1 MSLLNPSTWWRAFEN
16 RSNSAEDG
24 WKTAAIWYGLNRISG
39 NVGTL
44 NCDLIR
50 QQGENREKVK
60 TGISNYLL
68 NRRPSPIYGP
78 FTFKQVITFHALWY
92 GAGRAYIHRDGRASE
107 LIILDPSNTTTGIVD
122 GEVWNA
128 TYIQRDQDK
137 PANRLPLF
145 KRMEQNPENVIMI
158 PDRDCFRVTGFG
170 DGINGVPLYEAARLT
185 LEASLGADER
195 VKDQITKGFVGK
207 ILLNAPAESPQF
219 RTAEQASEFLTDF
232 TAKHGQDGEKLQVGL
247 LRGGITATT
256 ISTQDN
262 SSAEFAETRKMLNQ
276 NAALY
281 LLLESM
287 LGTENNASYNSL
299 EQKQLS
305 YLLNCLESWLCRWED
320 EADYKLLSRTQFES
334 GEYFHKFNTAS
345 LLRTDMSTTASVYS
359 TLIASRVIN
368 PNEARA
374 KLDLNQYEGGNEF
387 LNPNTTSTEAQLEGQ
402 TVDQQPDAP
411 DNDREAAAVENR
423 IQVLLT
429 QEEKQVNKRLKRG
442 ETLAQ
447 IEDWYN
453 NYSNNLG
460 DVVETLGGDR
470 IVAQQHCVESI
481 RHIARRPGRFDLTGS
496 AKLITERILDNV

>member
-1 MSLLNPSTWWRAFEN
+1 
-16 RSNSAEDG
+16 
-24 WKTAAIWYGLNRISG
+24 
-39 NVGTL
+39 
-44 NCDLIR
+44 
-50 QQGENREKVK
+50 
-60 TGISNYLL
+60 
-68 NRRPSPIYGP
+68 
-78 FTFKQVITFHALWY
+78 
-92 GAGRAYIHRDGRASE
+92 
-107 LIILDPSNTTTGIVD
+107 
-122 GEVWNA
+122 
-128 TYIQRDQDK
+128 
-137 PANRLPLF
+137 
-145 KRMEQNPENVIMI
+145 
-158 PDRDCFRVTGFG
+158 
-170 DGINGVPLYEAARLT
+170 
-185 LEASLGADER
+185 
-195 VKDQITKGFVGK
+195 
-207 ILLNAPAESPQF
+207 
-219 RTAEQASEFLTDF
+219 
-232 TAKHGQDGEKLQVGL
+232 
-247 LRGGITATT
+247 
-256 ISTQDN
+256 
-262 SSAEFAETRKMLNQ
+262 
-276 NAALY
+276 
-281 LLLESM
+281 
-287 LGTENNASYNSL
+287 
-299 EQKQLS
+299 
-305 YLLNCLESWLCRWED
+305 
-320 EADYKLLSRTQFES
+320 
-334 GEYFHKFNTAS
+334 
-345 LLRTDMSTTASVYS
+345 MSTTASVYS